1 MRASIQLE
9 EVINLLPED
18 KVIKYVDDLEAII
31 KQLFSAVVSGVDDPS
46 SEEVLKNIN
55 EKAEIKQRDLR
66 TEAFEACREE
76 FPELF
81 DLNAFTASTRSA
93 SVYPAVG
100 AALKDAR
107 RRNVE
112 TFMAFIGRSNHV
124 IDDEFDAQITKV
136 QQLINHFYNAGY
148 GLAQAMFVQKTAF
161 SELQDQAEILFE
173 VCSMHNQNSWC
184 FVFYFYVDF

>member
-9 EVINLLPED
+9 EVINLIPED
-18 KVIKYVDDLEAII
+18 RIIKYVDDLEAII
-31 KQLFSAVVSGVDDPS
+31 KNLFSDVMNKVDTEAS
-46 SEEVLKNIN
+46 SEEVLKKLN
-55 EKAEIKQRDLR
+55 ETVETQQRDLR
-66 TEAFEACREE
+66 TEAFDSCRDE

-81 DLNAFTASTRSA
+81 DLNAFSASSRSA

-112 TFMAFIGRSNHV
+112 TFMAFIGRSDHHL
-124 IDDEFDAQITKV
+124 DREFDHQIAKV
-136 QQLINHFYNAGY
+136 QQLIHHFYNAGY
-148 GLAQAMFVQKTAF
+148 GLSQAMFVQKTAF

-173 VCSMHNQNSWC
+173 VG
-184 FVFYFYVDF
+184 